1 MIVLYP
7 VVASV
12 LVVVAQY
19 AYTQAEIAAIR
30 KEEKEQKVW
39 KGFRNFCYFWA
50 VILIVAALFG
60 HFWYR
65 LPISF

>member
-7 VVASV
+7 IVASMT
-12 LVVVAQY
+12 VVVAQY
-19 AYTQAEIAAIR
+19 AYTRGKIAALHNEPEVA
-30 KEEKEQKVW
+30 KLW

-65 LPISF
+65 LPVSF